1 MASLTPS
8 IADFYLSNLTLVQMN
23 KTKIKLIVDDP

>member
-1 MASLTPS
+1 MASLTLS
-8 IADFYLSNLTLVQMN
+8 FVDVYLSNLALVQMN

>member
-8 IADFYLSNLTLVQMN
+8 FVDVYLSNLALVQMN